1 MAEPAQAFEIFYSYA
16 HKDEKLRDELDKH
29 LYNLQ
34 RQGLITE
41 WYDRDISAGTEWER
55 DIDTHLDSAHV
66 ILLLISPDFMSSEYC
81 YSIEMKRALERHK
94 AGEARVIPIILR
106 PVDWQGA
113 PFSKLQALP
122 KNAKAVTRWRNQD
135 EAFVDIATGIRKSLK
150 KLRVTLS
157 ENTAQSPAR
166 PNDTSKAASDSLP
179 TLPVV
184 KEAEL
189 APVWKVPYRQN
200 PFFTDRENILQQL
213 RDMFTKEG
221 TASVK
226 RPVVL
231 SGLGGIGKTQIV
243 VEYAYRYRQDYHV
256 VLWAKADS
264 SEVLASELASFASL
278 LNLPGKR
285 EQDQQYAVD
294 AVKRWLEVHSNWL
307 LILDNI
313 EDLKMVYEYLPAEP
327 RGHILLTTRTQVVG
341 GIAQRLDI
349 EKLAVEDGALLL
361 LRRAGLLT
369 TTAAVLESASEHDR
383 MQARTIAEVLGGL
396 PLAIDQA
403 GAYIEETGASLQGYL
418 DLYASRRTHL
428 LKERGGLVSDHPES
442 VTTTLSISFE
452 KVEHVN
458 PAAAELLRFLA
469 FLHPDAIPDELLKFG
484 ASQSGPILRAVAND
498 ALELNRAIGEL
509 RKYSLVRRNSDG
521 AMLTIHRLVQA
532 VLKDDMDEQTQRQW
546 AESAVRAVNQSFP
559 KVEFATWQACQQYL
573 PQAQVCSVL
582 IETWQFVFPEAARLL
597 HEAGKYLH
605 ERGQYIEAAPLIA
618 QALAIREQTLGAED
632 LDVADSL
639 NELAELY
646 RHQGKYTEA
655 EPLYQRALTIREN
668 ILGPVHPD
676 VATSLNN
683 LARPYHHL
691 ARYAEAE
698 PLYQRALAIREQ
710 TLGSEHPDFAAS
722 LNDLALLYFTQG
734 YYAKAEPFD
743 QRALAIREQVLGP
756 NHPETAKSLNNLASL
771 YQEQSRYTE
780 AEPLYQRA
788 LAIRER
794 VLDPNH
800 PDTAES
806 LNNLASLYKLQSRYG
821 EAEPLFKRAL
831 EIHEQVLSPNHPDT
845 AKSLGNLASL
855 YGDQSRYSEAEPL
868 FKRALEIHEQVLGPN
883 HPDTAISLSN
893 LALFYMY
900 KRLYV
905 LAESLLKRALAIRE
919 QMLRPGHPD
928 TVRVLKNYIDLL
940 HATGR
945 KGRAAEME
953 ARLRSKHFQEIQ
965 EPGKERE
972 R

>member
-1 MAEPAQAFEIFYSYA
+1 MTEESAEAFEIFYSYA
-16 HKDEKLRDELDKH
+16 HKDEKQRDELDKH

-41 WYDRDISAGTEWER
+41 WYDRDISAGTEWEHE
-55 DIDTHLDSAHV
+55 IDTHLNSAHV
-66 ILLLISPDFMSSEYC
+66 ILLLISPDFMASKYC

-94 AGEARVIPIILR
+94 AGEVRVIPIILR

-157 ENTAQSPAR
+157 ENTALSPAH
-166 PNDTSKAASDSLP
+166 PKDTSKAASDSIP
-179 TLPVV
+179 TLLVV

-221 TASVK
+221 TASVI

-243 VEYAYRYRQDYHV
+243 VEYAHRHRQEYHV

-264 SEVLASELASFASL
+264 SKVLASELASFASL

-285 EQDQQYAVD
+285 EQDQQYAMD

-313 EDLKMVYEYLPAEP
+313 EDLKMVYEYLPTEP
-327 RGHILLTTRTQVVG
+327 RGHILLTTRTQVIG

-349 EKLAVEDGALLL
+349 EKLAAEDGALLL

-369 TTAAVLESASEHDR
+369 TTDTSLESASEHDR
-383 MQARTIAEVLGGL
+383 MQARAIVEALDGL

-418 DLYASRRTHL
+418 DLYASRQNYF

-442 VTTTLSISFE
+442 VTTTLSLSFE
-452 KVEHVN
+452 KVKQEN
-458 PAAAELLRFLA
+458 PAVAELLRFLA
-469 FLHPDAIPDELLKFG
+469 FLHPDAIPDELIRCG
-484 ASQSGPILRAVAND
+484 ASQSGPILQAVAND
-498 ALELNRAIGEL
+498 PLELNNAIGEL
-509 RKYSLVRRNSDG
+509 RKYSLVRRNPDS
-521 AMLTIHRLVQA
+521 ATLTIHRLVQA

-546 AESAVRAVNQSFP
+546 SKRVVRAVNQVFP

-573 PQAQVCSVL
+573 PQAQICSVL
-582 IETWQFVFPEAARLL
+582 IATWHFVFPEAARLL

-618 QALAIREQTLGAED
+618 QALAIREQTQGAED

-646 RHQGKYTEA
+646 RHQGKYAEA

-668 ILGPVHPD
+668 VLGPIHPD

-698 PLYQRALAIREQ
+698 PLYQRALVIREQ
-710 TLGSEHPDFAAS
+710 SLGAEHPDVAHS
-722 LNDLALLYFTQG
+722 MNDLALLYYEQG
-734 YYAKAEPFD
+734 SYAKAEPPYE
-743 QRALAIREQVLGP
+743 RALAIREQVLGP
-756 NHPETAKSLNNLASL
+756 NHPATAISLDNLATL
-771 YQEQSRYTE
+771 YREQGRYTE
-780 AEPLYQRA
+780 AERLQKRS
-788 LAIRER
+788 LTIREQ
-794 VLDPNH
+794 VLGPNH
-800 PDTAES
+800 PATA
-806 LNNLASLYKLQSRYG
+806 
-821 EAEPLFKRAL
+821 
-831 EIHEQVLSPNHPDT
+831 I
-845 AKSLGNLASL
+845 SLGNLASL
-855 YGDQSRYSEAEPL
+855 YMHQDNYTEAVPPL
-868 FKRALEIHEQVLGPN
+868 KRALAIQEQVLGPN
-883 HPDTAISLSN
+883 HPDTATSLNN
-893 LALFYMY
+893 LATLYAEQGNYTEAERLQKRSLVIYEKALGPNHPDTATSLYHLASLYMH
-900 KRLYV
+900 KRLYI
-905 LAESLLKRALAIRE
+905 LAEPLLKRALAIDE

-928 TVRVLKNYIDLL
+928 TLKIWKTYIQLL
-940 HATGR
+940 QATGR
-945 KGRAAEME
+945 KEKAAEME
-953 ARLRSKHFQEIQ
+953 ARLRSKHLQENQ
-965 EPGKERE
+965 EPDKE
-972 R
+972 